1 MLRAHGSRRLSPSRE
16 DRVPLSE
23 HEQRQL
29 EAIERAL
36 YADDPKFA
44 HTVRFTNPR
53 TQGRRKIVSGVLL
66 VALGLALLLGGAVLS
81 VWYVGVLGFVIMLA
95 GATRAYGGVRRLVG
109 KFERPGTSPT
119 RPTGT
124 RRGADKAGLFARF
137 EQRWRRRF
145 DDS

>member
-1 MLRAHGSRRLSPSRE
+1 
-16 DRVPLSE
+16 VPLSE

-53 TQGRRKIVSGVLL
+53 AQGRRKIVGGGLL

-81 VWYVGVLGFVIMLA
+81 VWYIGVLGFVIMLA
-95 GATRAYGGVRRLVG
+95 GATRAYGGVRRIAG
-109 KFERPGTSPT
+109 KLERPGTPQT
-119 RPTGT
+119 RAPDP
-124 RRGADKAGLFARF
+124 RRGADHSGFFERF